1 MDSQTSQQ
9 PRSTG
14 LVIQLMGRPCLQ
26 VDGERGYRF
35 RSRKSW
41 AVLAFLLLGERP
53 PTRSRLASLLFA
65 DADDPL
71 RALRWSLAEIRRGL
85 GPEAVLDGDPVRLT
99 LPPGAI
105 VDVDVLVHGHWRE
118 AVDLP
123 GLGADLLD
131 GLGVQ
136 NAAAFESWLLSA
148 RRRLAT
154 ATESI
159 LHEAALGHLARGE
172 LDRARDLRP
181 PQATV
186 LSPLDEN
193 HQALLIRL
201 YRLAG
206 DDHAAELQFT
216 AWSATA
222 QSELGTPPGA
232 AVRLAMR
239 ERPDASRDAVDATSI
254 QAIVEAG
261 EAAVAAGA
269 VSAGVRSFETAVR
282 LADRS
287 DAPRLRVETRLVL
300 GQALIHSLGGLDEE
314 GVANLTEAE
323 GIALSNGDAE
333 PVARA
338 RTELGY
344 VDFLR
349 ARYDRADD
357 CLGQVLAQAAEPSD
371 ARQGDDLPRL
381 RGQRPRRLPT
391 RDVAAASEATE
402 LSRTALDPRREAYC
416 LLDVGPDQPAPR
428 RPRRRRRPAARRH
441 GTGRARRTGC
451 RSYPGH
457 RHSSGEVQLCQDDAH
472 GAAAHP
478 RAVVRPGL
486 PDRRPVLGRDLG
498 SRSRTGC
505 RVGGRHRRGLHRCSL
520 DARVRSHR
528 LADSYAWLDVHI
540 LDAMCTLGRRHAHA
554 GTPGWVAEMRER
566 ASRTGMRELSVRAL
580 IHGAAL
586 GDVGD
591 AALAGLLADEIDNPV
606 LRPLVGP

>member
-1 MDSQTSQQ
+1 MDSQISQQ
-9 PRSTG
+9 PRSSG
-14 LVIQLMGRPCLQ
+14 LVVQLLGRPCLQ
-26 VDGERGYRF
+26 VDGESGYRF

-71 RALRWSLAEIRRGL
+71 RALRWSLAEVRRGL
-85 GPEAVLDGDPVRLT
+85 GPGAVLDGDPVQLT
-99 LPPGAI
+99 LPAGAI
-105 VDVDVLVHGHWRE
+105 VDVDVLVRGHWRE
-118 AVDLP
+118 AVGLP
-123 GLGADLLD
+123 GLGEDLLD

-172 LDRARDLRP
+172 LERARDLAL
-181 PQATV
+181 QATL

-216 AWSATA
+216 AWSSTA
-222 QSELGTPPGA
+222 QRELGTPPGA

-239 ERPDASRDAVDATSI
+239 ERRRSADAVDVTSI

-269 VSAGVRSFETAVR
+269 VNAGVASFETAVR

-323 GIALSNGDAE
+323 GIALGNGDAE

-338 RTELGY
+338 RAELGY

-349 ARYDRADD
+349 ARYDRAERR
-357 CLGQVLAQAAEPSD
+357 LGQVLAQGAETSTLAKAMTYLGSVVSD
-371 ARQGDDLPRL
+371 RADYPRATSL
-381 RGQRPRRLPT
+381 LH
-391 RDVAAASEATE
+391 EAMD
-402 LSRTALDPRREAYC
+402 LSRTALEPRREAYC
-416 LLDVGPDQPAPR
+416 LSMLGRISLLRGDLAGADDQLRAAMELAERTHWLSFLPWPQAFLGQVRLDQGD
-428 RPRRRRRPAARRH
+428 
-441 GTGRARRTGC
+441 
-451 RSYPGH
+451 
-457 RHSSGEVQLCQDDAH
+457 VQ
-472 GAAAHP
+472 GAATTLEQSFA
-478 RAVVRPGL
+478 RACQIGDPCWEGI
-486 PDRRPVLGRDLG
+486 
-498 SRSRTGC
+498 SA
-505 RVGGRHRRGLHRCSL
+505 RGLALVAEAAGDIDGAFTALL
-520 DARVRSHR
+520 DARARSHR

-540 LDAMCTLGRRHAHA
+540 LDAMCMLGHRHEHV
-554 GTPGWVAEMRER
+554 GTTGWVAEMRER
-566 ASRTGMRELSVRAL
+566 ASRTGMREMSVRAL
-580 IHGAAL
+580 LHGAAL
-586 GDVGD
+586 GDAGD

-606 LRPLVGP
+606 LPPLVAALAEP